1 MLLKISGIT
10 RALIGQFSGPYST
23 VRPVKIKSCFVVVV
37 AKMFRDLLSSAFNCL
52 TSKSLN
58 VLLLVKL
65 CIKTC

>member
-23 VRPVKIKSCFVVVV
+23 VGQLKFKVFFFVVV
-37 AKMFRDLLSSAFNCL
+37 AKMFRDLLSSVFNCL